1 MQPSLSVA
9 TTQPTVTEPVI
20 TPPAADIEQQQL
32 QQPLL
37 EPSKTEHD
45 ANSSVGASIA
55 NMTNNVLGSGLVAL
69 AYAVSRVGTNL
80 WLHRSARSSLASSF

>member
-20 TPPAADIEQQQL
+20 TPPVADIEQQQL

-37 EPSKTEHD
+37 EPSKTEQD

-80 WLHRSARSSLASSF
+80 WLHRSARSSPASSF